1 MAVSIPYAVASA
13 DGLSEEHR
21 EVVREL
27 LSNWSSHYRGNMLR
41 ADYYEA
47 HNMLKDLGIA
57 VPDSL
62 SDLEVACGWGYKCV
76 EVMRDH
82 LAFDGFTAPDDEDV
96 DALLK
101 QVARRNFMDTRVG
114 KAVNSAL
121 KYCFSMWVVTA
132 DEDGHA
138 RITAYPPTISTGIW
152 DDVHERLSAGMW
164 VVSFAKERGRRTNR
178 PDWVDVLLPD
188 CLIRIRDDGRGRWFA
203 EYVEHGLGVVPM
215 FLMPHNPDD
224 DRPFGVSRIN
234 SEVRWLIDSAMRANV
249 NEEIA
254 AAFAASTQK
263 YLLGTDGDAFAE
275 KSKWSAFIGSI
286 FEVSMNSEG
295 QVPQF
300 GQLTQPSMQPLTEH
314 FANLCKRMSA
324 ATGIHVGQFGIM
336 SDNPSSAEAIYA
348 ENEPLIL
355 KCKSFIKEA
364 KAALSRVAIA
374 AIATEL
380 GTSYADA
387 QASCDVS
394 VHFLNPAMPTLA
406 QQTDSS
412 IKLASVVDGF
422 AGTATFWRLNGLD
435 DDEVR
440 NVESEIRRNVTRP
453 VVDRLMAPI
462 RAAAQQPEGGADDSQ
477 G

>member
-1 MAVSIPYAVASA
+1 VAISIPYAVASA
-13 DGLSEEHR
+13 DGLSDEHR
-21 EVVREL
+21 EAVRCL
-27 LSNWSSHYRGNMLR
+27 LNSWQSHYRGNLLR
-41 ADYYEA
+41 SDYYEA

-62 SDLEVACGWGYKCV
+62 KDLEVACGWGYKCV

-82 LAFDGFTAPDDEDV
+82 VAFDGFSAPDDEDM
-96 DALLK
+96 DDLLRSIT
-101 QVARRNFMDTRVG
+101 RRNVMDSRVG

-121 KYCFSMWVVTA
+121 KYCFSVWVVTA
-132 DEDGHA
+132 DEDGRA
-138 RITAYPPTISTGIW
+138 RISAYPPTLATGIW
-152 DDVHERLSAGMW
+152 DDVHERLESGMF
-164 VVSFAKERGRRTNR
+164 VVSFARDHGRPTNR
-178 PDWVDVLLPD
+178 PNWVNVMLPD
-188 CLIRIRDDGRGRWFA
+188 CMIRIREVRRGEWAA

-215 FLMPHNPDD
+215 FVMPHNPDD
-224 DRPFGVSRIN
+224 DRPFGVSRI
-234 SEVRWLIDSAMRANV
+234 SPEVRWLIDCAVRANV

-263 YLLGTDGDAFAE
+263 YLLGTDGDSFAE

-286 FEVSMNSEG
+286 FEVSLNSEG
-295 QVPQF
+295 TIPQF
-300 GQLTQPSMQPLTEH
+300 GQLTQPSMQPMTDH

-355 KCKSFIKEA
+355 KCKSFIREA
-364 KAALSRVAIA
+364 KAALSRTATA
-374 AIATEL
+374 ALATEL
-380 GTSYADA
+380 GVTYAEA
-387 QASCDVS
+387 EGACEVS

-412 IKLASVVDGF
+412 IKLASAVEGF
-422 AGTATFWRLNGLD
+422 AGTPTFWRLNGFD

-440 NVESEIRRNVTRP
+440 NLTSECERN
-453 VVDRLMAPI
+453 ANK
-462 RAAAQQPEGGADDSQ
+462 AAVASFLSLGADEGAAGEQADA
-477 G
+477 

>member
-1 MAVSIPYAVASA
+1 MAISIPYAVASA
-13 DGLSEEHR
+13 SGLLPEHR
-21 EVVREL
+21 KVVLEL
-27 LSNWSSHYRGNMLR
+27 LHNWQSHYSGNLAR
-41 ADYYEA
+41 SQYYEA
-47 HNMLKDLGIA
+47 RNMLKDLGIA
-57 VPDSL
+57 VPDTL

-82 LAFDGFTAPDDEDV
+82 LSFDGFTAPEDTDT

-101 QVARRNFMDTRVG
+101 RISRRNFMDTRVG

-132 DEDGHA
+132 DDDGHA
-138 RITAYPPTISTGIW
+138 RITAYPPTLSTGIW
-152 DDVHERLSAGMW
+152 DDVHECLSSGMW
-164 VVSFAKERGRRTNR
+164 VVSFACENGRVTNR

-188 CLIRIRDDGRGRWFA
+188 CLIRLRDNGDGDWYA
-203 EYVEHGLGVVPM
+203 EYIEHGLGVVPM
-215 FLMPHNPDD
+215 FIMPHNPDD

-234 SEVRWLIDSAMRANV
+234 SEVRWLIDCALRANV

-263 YLLGTDGDAFAE
+263 YLLGTDGDAFE
-275 KSKWSAFIGSI
+275 DKSKWSAFIGSI

-295 QVPQF
+295 QIPQF
-300 GQLTQPSMQPLTEH
+300 GQLTQPSMQPMTEH

-364 KAALSRVAIA
+364 KAAMPRSRRHAHHVRGSAGFMRCFGA
-374 AIATEL
+374 FPQPCN
-380 GTSYADA
+380 AD
-387 QASCDVS
+387 
-394 VHFLNPAMPTLA
+394 P
-406 QQTDSS
+406 
-412 IKLASVVDGF
+412 
-422 AGTATFWRLNGLD
+422 GTADRQLHQARFRGRWLCRHPDLLAI
-435 DDEVR
+435 E
-440 NVESEIRRNVTRP
+440 RP
-453 VVDRLMAPI
+453 GR
-462 RAAAQQPEGGADDSQ
+462 
-477 G
+477 

>member
-13 DGLSEEHR
+13 DGLSEAHR

-82 LAFDGFTAPDDEDV
+82 LAFDGFTAPDDEDM

-132 DEDGHA
+132 DEEGHA
-138 RITAYPPTISTGIW
+138 RITAYPPTLSTGIW

-164 VVSFAKERGRRTNR
+164 VVSFAKERGRRTDR

-188 CLIRIRDDGRGRWFA
+188 CLIRICDDGRGRWFA
-203 EYVEHGLGVVPM
+203 EYVQHGLGVVPM

-234 SEVRWLIDSAMRANV
+234 SEVRWLIDSAMRASV

-355 KCKSFIKEA
+355 KCKSFIKEG

-422 AGTATFWRLNGLD
+422 AGTPTFWRLNGLD

-462 RAAAQQPEGGADDSQ
+462 RAAARQPEGGGDDSQ

>member
-1 MAVSIPYAVASA
+1 MISIPYAVAAA

-21 EVVREL
+21 ETVCSL
-27 LSNWSSHYRGNMLR
+27 LNNWSTHYNGNMLR
-41 ADYYEA
+41 SDYYEA
-47 HNMLKDLGIA
+47 RNMLKDLDIA
-57 VPDSL
+57 VPDTL
-62 SDLEVACGWGYKCV
+62 KDLEVACGWGYKVV

-82 LAFDGFTAPDDEDV
+82 IAFDGFSVPGDEDLG
-96 DALLK
+96 DALRL
-101 QVARRNFMDTRVG
+101 VSVRNSMDSRVG

-132 DEDGHA
+132 DEEGHA
-138 RITAYPPTISTGIW
+138 RVSAYPPTLATGIW
-152 DDVHERLSAGMW
+152 DDVHERLESGMF
-164 VVSFAKERGRRTNR
+164 VVSFAREHGRPTNR
-178 PDWVDVLLPD
+178 PNWVNVMLPD
-188 CLIRIRDDGRGRWFA
+188 CLIRIREVRRGEWAA
-203 EYVEHGLGVVPM
+203 EYVEHGLGRVPM
-215 FLMPHNPDD
+215 FVMPHNPDD

-234 SEVRWLIDSAMRANV
+234 AEVRWLIDCAMRANV

-263 YLLGTDGDAFAE
+263 YLLGTDGDAFADTT
-275 KSKWSAFIGSI
+275 KWGAFIGSI
-286 FEVSMNSEG
+286 FEVSTNENG
-295 QVPQF
+295 NTPEF

-314 FANLCKRMSA
+314 FSNLCKRMGA
-324 ATGIHVGQFGIM
+324 ATGIHVSQFGIA

-355 KCKSFIKEA
+355 KCKSFIREA
-364 KAALSRVAIA
+364 KTALGKVATA
-374 AIATEL
+374 CLATEM

-387 QASCDVS
+387 EEACEVS

-412 IKLASVVDGF
+412 IKLASVVEGF
-422 AGTATFWRLNGLD
+422 AGTPTFWRLNGLD

-440 NVESEIRRNVTRP
+440 NVQSEVRRNVTRSA
-453 VVDRLMAPI
+453 VSELMSGIAGASGENGP
-462 RAAAQQPEGGADDSQ
+462 ADDN

>member
-1 MAVSIPYAVASA
+1 MISIPYAVAAA

-21 EVVREL
+21 ETVCSL
-27 LSNWSSHYRGNMLR
+27 LNNWNSHYYGNILR
-41 ADYYEA
+41 SDYYEA
-47 HNMLKDLGIA
+47 RNMLKDLGIA

-62 SDLEVACGWGYKCV
+62 KDLEVACGWGYKVV

-82 LAFDGFTAPDDEDV
+82 IAFDGFSAQDDEDL
-96 DALLK
+96 DETL
-101 QVARRNFMDTRVG
+101 RRVSVRNSMDSRVG

-132 DEDGHA
+132 DEEGHA
-138 RITAYPPTISTGIW
+138 RISAYPPTLATGIW
-152 DDVHERLSAGMW
+152 DDVHERLESGMF
-164 VVSFAKERGRRTNR
+164 VVSFARDHGRVTNR
-178 PDWVDVLLPD
+178 PNWVNVMLPD
-188 CLIRIRDDGRGRWFA
+188 CLIRIREVRRGEWAA
-203 EYVEHGLGVVPM
+203 EYVEHGLGRVPM
-215 FLMPHNPDD
+215 FVMPHNPDD

-234 SEVRWLIDSAMRANV
+234 AEVRWLIDCAMRANV
-249 NEEIA
+249 NEEVA

-263 YLLGTDGDAFAE
+263 YLLGTDGDAF
-275 KSKWSAFIGSI
+275 SDTTKWSAFIGSI
-286 FEVSMNSEG
+286 FEVSANEDG
-295 QVPQF
+295 NIPQF
-300 GQLTQPSMQPLTEH
+300 GQLTQPSMQPMTEH

-355 KCKSFIKEA
+355 KCKSFIREA
-364 KAALSRVAIA
+364 KASLAKVATA
-374 AIATEL
+374 CLATEM

-387 QASCDVS
+387 ESACEVS

-412 IKLASVVDGF
+412 IKLASAVEGF
-422 AGTATFWRLNGLD
+422 AGTPTFWRLNGLD

-440 NVESEIRRNVTRP
+440 SVQSEVRRNVTKSA
-453 VVDRLMAPI
+453 VSELMSGI
-462 RAAAQQPEGGADDSQ
+462 VAASGENGAADDN

>member
-1 MAVSIPYAVASA
+1 MTISIPYAIASA
-13 DGLSEEHR
+13 DGLSDTHR
-21 EVVREL
+21 ESVKCL
-27 LSNWSSHYRGNMLR
+27 LNNWQSHYQGNILR

-47 HNMLKDLGIA
+47 HNMFKDLGIS

-62 SDLEVACGWGYKCV
+62 KDLEVACGWGYKCV

-82 LAFDGFTAPDDEDV
+82 IAFDGFSAQDDADY
-96 DALLK
+96 DDLLRSIAK
-101 QVARRNFMDTRVG
+101 RNVMSPRVG

-132 DEDGHA
+132 DEEGHA
-138 RITAYPPTISTGIW
+138 RISAYPPTLATGIW
-152 DDVHERLSAGMW
+152 DDVHERLESGMF
-164 VVSFAKERGRRTNR
+164 VVSFARDHGRTTNR
-178 PDWVDVLLPD
+178 PNWVNVMLPD
-188 CLIRIRDDGRGRWFA
+188 CMIRIREVRRGEWSA
-203 EYVEHGLGVVPM
+203 EYVEHNLGVVPM
-215 FLMPHNPDD
+215 FVMPHNPDD
-224 DRPFGVSRIN
+224 DRPFGVSRI
-234 SEVRWLIDSAMRANV
+234 SPEVRWLIDCAVRANV

-263 YLLGTDGDAFAE
+263 YLLGTDGDAFE
-275 KSKWSAFIGSI
+275 ETTKWNAFIGSI
-286 FEVSMNSEG
+286 LEVSLNSEG

-300 GQLTQPSMQPLTEH
+300 GQLTQPSMQPMTEH

-355 KCKSFIKEA
+355 KCKSFIREA
-364 KAALSRVAIA
+364 KTALSRTATA
-374 AIATEL
+374 ALATEL
-380 GTSYADA
+380 GVPYDEMEDA
-387 QASCDVS
+387 FELS

-412 IKLASVVDGF
+412 IKIASAVEGF
-422 AGTATFWRLNGLD
+422 AGTPTFWRLNGFD
-435 DDEVR
+435 DDETRSITSECER
-440 NVESEIRRNVTRP
+440 NVN
-453 VVDRLMAPI
+453 
-462 RAAAQQPEGGADDSQ
+462 RAAVANLMDPLKQGDNLGGTNDL

>member
-1 MAVSIPYAVASA
+1 MPVSIPYAVASA
-13 DGLSEEHR
+13 DGLSDEHR
-21 EVVREL
+21 EAVRCL
-27 LSNWSSHYRGNMLR
+27 LNNWQTHYRGNLLR

-47 HNMLKDLGIA
+47 HNMLKDLGIS

-62 SDLEVACGWGYKCV
+62 KGLEVACGWGYKCV

-82 LAFDGFTAPDDEDV
+82 VAFDGFSAPDDD
-96 DALLK
+96 DMDDLLRS
-101 QVARRNFMDTRVG
+101 VVRRNSMDSRVG

-132 DEDGHA
+132 DDEGRA
-138 RITAYPPTISTGIW
+138 RISAYPPTLATGIW
-152 DDVHERLSAGMW
+152 DDVHERLESGMF
-164 VVSFAKERGRRTNR
+164 VVSFAREHGRPTNR
-178 PDWVDVLLPD
+178 PDWVNVMLPD
-188 CLIRIRDDGRGRWFA
+188 CMIRIREVRRGEWAA
-203 EYVEHGLGVVPM
+203 EYVEHGLGMVPM
-215 FLMPHNPDD
+215 FVMPHNPDD
-224 DRPFGVSRIN
+224 DRPFGVSRI
-234 SEVRWLIDSAMRANV
+234 SPEVRWLIDCAVRANV

-275 KSKWSAFIGSI
+275 TSKWSAFIGSI
-286 FEVSMNSEG
+286 FEVSVNSEG
-295 QVPQF
+295 QIPQF
-300 GQLTQPSMQPLTEH
+300 GQLTQPSMQPMTEH

-355 KCKSFIKEA
+355 KCKSFIREA
-364 KAALSRVAIA
+364 KAALSHTATA
-374 AIATEL
+374 ALATEL
-380 GTSYADA
+380 GVSYAEA
-387 QASCDVS
+387 EEACEVS

-412 IKLASVVDGF
+412 IKLASVVEGF
-422 AGTATFWRLNGLD
+422 AGTPTFWRLNGFD

-440 NVESEIRRNVTRP
+440 NLASECDRNRARSALNNFLSART
-453 VVDRLMAPI
+453 DAP
-462 RAAAQQPEGGADDSQ
+462 AQDAGATPADD
-477 G
+477 